1 MPGKMFGDT
10 TLLLSMHTVATN
22 PVCSDGTE
30 VNFSS
35 LSFPIAFGIIEA
47 NTAER
52 IIELFGVL
60 NWDHKNKLSQ

>member
-1 MPGKMFGDT
+1 MEKENFEIISLMPGKMFGDT

-35 LSFPIAFGIIEA
+35 VLSNCF
-47 NTAER
+47 
-52 IIELFGVL
+52 
-60 NWDHKNKLSQ
+60 WHY